1 MMRRKLLSTIILLL
15 SFATVAPARVLP
27 GGPVFNRLRVG
38 LEWGYTQTFFLARS
52 YTYISDDGYRVYE
65 KSVGFHWSANAQ
77 ILAQAGYILG
87 ERSLVS
93 LCAGYMGMGKD
104 NRLLPL
110 ALRYTFFPRAVYND
124 GFFVYGQGGVAWH
137 VHTTAGKTA
146 VLGVLGGGYRVRLSD
161 TCNLDLLVGLKGL
174 IDRPAI
180 PDPARPGSIPEQ
192 NIRRNIA
199 GYCALDFSV
208 AVSF

>member
-1 MMRRKLLSTIILLL
+1 M
-15 SFATVAPARVLP
+15 
-27 GGPVFNRLRVG
+27 
-38 LEWGYTQTFFLARS
+38 
-52 YTYISDDGYRVYE
+52 
-65 KSVGFHWSANAQ
+65 
-77 ILAQAGYILG
+77 
-87 ERSLVS
+87 
-93 LCAGYMGMGKD
+93 
-104 NRLLPL
+104 
-110 ALRYTFFPRAVYND
+110 
-124 GFFVYGQGGVAWH
+124 
-137 VHTTAGKTA
+137 
-146 VLGVLGGGYRVRLSD
+146 LGGGYRVRLSD